1 MLRAVSLAGVASS
14 GVPAADAGGS
24 LNCGVGI
31 SLPLGVPASKRPKLG
46 GAGVCPA
53 FFVLGFGVPFA
64 AAPAAGVSA
73 VLLSAQVTDFLPVLP
88 PVLGAAALSWPL
100 PPAAA
105 APTGVPNMVS
115 ATGVAT
121 SRCLLIWP
129 SATHKK
135 KRRPCQLL

>member
-1 MLRAVSLAGVASS
+1 V
-14 GVPAADAGGS
+14 
-24 LNCGVGI
+24 
-31 SLPLGVPASKRPKLG
+31 
-46 GAGVCPA
+46 
-53 FFVLGFGVPFA
+53 VLGFGVPFA
-64 AAPAAGVSA
+64 AAPAAGVGA

-88 PVLGAAALSWPL
+88 PVLGAALSWPL

-129 SATHKK
+129 SATQKM
-135 KRRPCQLL
+135 KRNHVNCCCEVGVSICSRNSHCRMAVRKPT